1 MKYIVIIGDGMADY
15 PIKELDNQT
24 PLQAAYKPYMN
35 QLVKK
40 SLVGL
45 VKTIPD
51 GMPIGSDV
59 ANLSILGCN
68 PHKYYTGRSP
78 LEAIGMNLSLSNTDI
93 IYRCNLVTLSDEEI
107 YENKKMLDYSADEI
121 TTREANKLID
131 VINKQLGTK
140 DIRFFSGIG
149 YRHCMIWHK
158 GILEK
163 DLMPPHDILN
173 QFIKKYFPSHDL
185 LQNLTKCSY
194 SILKNHKINI
204 ERERKKQHTANSI
217 WLWGGGVCPSL
228 PDFYKRYGIYGSV
241 ISAVPLIKG
250 IGICM
255 GLNSVQVQGATGTID
270 TNFKAK
276 SEAALKELETKDFVY
291 IHVEAPDECSHRGQL
306 KNKILSIERI
316 DEQIVKPILNKLEE
330 RKEQY
335 KLLIMPDH
343 FTPLSL
349 KTHTAEPVPFLLY
362 KNNSLLQSCVNNYCE
377 KEMKEIFI
385 ENIWDLMEF
394 FIKKA

>member
-15 PIKELDNQT
+15 SIKELNNQT
-24 PLQAAYKPYMN
+24 PLQAACKPYMN
-35 QLVKK
+35 QLVKN

-45 VKTIPD
+45 VKTISD

-68 PHKYYTGRSP
+68 PYKYYTGRSP
-78 LEAIGMNLSLSNTDI
+78 LEAIGMGLSLSNTDI
-93 IYRCNLVTLSDEEI
+93 TYRCNLVTLSDKEI
-107 YENKKMLDYSADEI
+107 YEDKKMLDYSADEI
-121 TTREANKLID
+121 TTGEAKKLID
-131 VINKQLGTK
+131 IINKQLRTQ
-140 DIRFFSGIG
+140 DAEFFCGIG
-149 YRHCMIWHK
+149 YRNCMVWRN

-163 DLMPPHDILN
+163 NLMPPHDILN
-173 QFIKKYFPSHDL
+173 QSVKDYLPSHNL
-185 LQNLTKCSY
+185 LQNLMKCSY
-194 SILKNHKINI
+194 NILKNHEINI
-204 ERERKKQHTANSI
+204 ERKRKKQYTANSI
-217 WLWGGGVCPSL
+217 WLWGGGIKPSL
-228 PDFYKRYGIYGSV
+228 PNFYQKYGVHGSV

-250 IGICM
+250 IGMCM
-255 GLNSVQVQGATGTID
+255 GLKSVQVQGATGTID

-276 SEAALKELETKDFVY
+276 AEAALKELETKDFVY
-291 IHVEAPDECSHRGQL
+291 IHVEAPDECSHRGEL

-316 DEQIVKPILNKLEE
+316 DEQIVKPILDKLEKT
-330 RKEQY
+330 KEKY

-349 KTHTAEPVPFLLY
+349 KIHTAEPVPFLLY
-362 KNNSLLQSCVNNYCE
+362 KSDSLLQSYVDNYCE
-377 KEMKEIFI
+377 KEIKGTFI

>member
-15 PIKELDNQT
+15 PIKELGNQT

-35 QLVKK
+35 QLIKK
-40 SLVGL
+40 SFVGL

-78 LEAIGMNLSLSNTDI
+78 LEAIGMNLPLSNTDI
-93 IYRCNLVTLSDEEI
+93 AYRCNLVTLSDKEI
-107 YENKKMLDYSADEI
+107 YENKKILDYSADEI
-121 TTREANKLID
+121 TTEEAEKLID
-131 VINKQLGTK
+131 TINKQLGTK
-140 DIRFFSGIG
+140 EIQFFSGIG
-149 YRHCMIWHK
+149 YRHCMIWHN

-173 QFIKKYFPSHDL
+173 QFIKKYFPSHNL
-185 LQNLTKCSY
+185 LQKLTKCSY
-194 SILKNHKINI
+194 DILKNHEINI
-204 ERERKKQHTANSI
+204 ERERKKQYEANSI
-217 WLWGGGVCPSL
+217 WLWGGGVYPSL
-228 PDFYKRYGIYGSV
+228 PNFYEKYGVYGSV

-276 SEAALKELETKDFVY
+276 AKAALKELETKDFVY
-291 IHVEAPDECSHRGQL
+291 IHIEAPDECSHRGELQ
-306 KNKILSIERI
+306 NKILSIERI
-316 DEQIVKPILNKLEE
+316 DEQIVKPILDELKE

-362 KNNSLLQSCVNNYCE
+362 KNDSSLQSYIDNYCE
-377 KEMKEIFI
+377 KEIKNIFI
-385 ENIWDLMEF
+385 ENAWDLIKF